1 MRVEEARKMADGAL
15 QQLGASLERGQSE
28 TLKAYLAALGRFHRY
43 SLRNALLIAAQRP
56 DARQVAGFHT
66 WRRLGR
72 VVRKGEHGI
81 AILAPIVRRK
91 QDAPGTAE
99 DEASR
104 QPRGPPM
111 AEADEDVVAFRG
123 AYVFDISQTEGRPL
137 PEFSQARG
145 DPGMYL
151 ERLKSFVQQRN
162 IALASAEHLGGA
174 DGVSVG
180 GRILIRTGLAPAEQ
194 LATLAH
200 ECAHELMHVSEDQ
213 ARPDRSVRELEAE
226 AVAYAVCCGIGL
238 DVNSSSADYIQLY
251 QGDAQKLAASLE
263 RIQRTATEIL
273 AAIGPDA

>member
-15 QQLGASLERGQSE
+15 QQLGVALERGHSE
-28 TLKAYLAALGRFHRY
+28 MLKAYLAALGRFHRY

-91 QDAPGTAE
+91 QDAPGTTE
-99 DEASR
+99 DETSR
-104 QPRGPPM
+104 QPHGPPTT
-111 AEADEDVVAFRG
+111 EADEDVVAFRG

-137 PEFSQARG
+137 PEFSRVGG
-145 DPGMYL
+145 DPGTYL

-162 IALASAEHLGGA
+162 IALASTEHLGGA
-174 DGVSVG
+174 DGASIG

-200 ECAHELMHVSEDQ
+200 ECAHELMHISEDQ

-226 AVAYAVCCGIGL
+226 AVAFAVCCGVAVG
-238 DVNSSSADYIQLY
+238 DQQRRSADRKS
-251 QGDAQKLAASLE
+251 ARARARAASDSQTQ
-263 RIQRTATEIL
+263 RIRSRVRSLGYFSGT
-273 AAIGPDA
+273 G